1 MSLDESGTSQQG
13 FWPAVVLPTPA
24 HRALAETL
32 SYHSPQALEPGTL
45 VRVPLGSR
53 DVPGVGRLEFRYM
66 RDPEGNKLAVFY
78 SG

>member
-13 FWPAVVLPTPA
+13 FWPAVVVPTPA

-53 DVPGVGRLEFRYM
+53 DVPGVVWSCPAQP
-66 RDPEGNKLAVFY
+66 PEGLNPAR
-78 SG
+78 